1 MARKARVWWPG
12 ATYHVMCRGN
22 HQHQIYRDDEDR
34 EVYLSVLRQVQI
46 TQPYILHTYCLMT
59 NHVHLQIE
67 TKDSALSTIMKMI
80 NMKYAIYFNKKYH
93 FVGQLLQGRYR
104 SEIIDDDGYFLATN
118 RYIHLNPVKA
128 GMVEHPLE
136 FPWSSCRAYFEE
148 LLNPIVEKK
157 KVLGY
162 FGEPKIQRYQ
172 AFLEKGICQT
182 VEGAGTLPERLMLD
196 VDLECEERTEGDK

>member
-1 MARKARVWWPG
+1 
-12 ATYHVMCRGN
+12 
-22 HQHQIYRDDEDR
+22 
-34 EVYLSVLRQVQI
+34 
-46 TQPYILHTYCLMT
+46 MT

-67 TKDSALSTIMKMI
+67 TKESTLSTIMKMI

-93 FVGQLLQGRYR
+93 FVGQLLQGRYK
-104 SEIIDDDGYFLATN
+104 SEIIDDDGYFLATH

-128 GMVEHPLE
+128 DMVERPLE

-148 LLNPIVEKK
+148 VLNPLVETE

-172 AFLEKGICQT
+172 AFLEKGICQS
-182 VEGAGTLPERLMLD
+182 VERAGTLPERLMLD
-196 VDLECEERTEGDK
+196 IGLECEEGTEGC

>member
-22 HQHQIYRDDEDR
+22 HQHEIFRDDEDR
-34 EVYLSVLRQVQI
+34 EVYLSVLRQVQF
-46 TQPYILHTYCLMT
+46 THPHILHTYCLMT

-67 TKDSALSTIMKMI
+67 TKESALSMIMKMI

-104 SEIIDDDGYFLATN
+104 SEIIDNDSYFLATN
-118 RYIHLNPVKA
+118 RYIILNPVKA
-128 GMVEHPLE
+128 GMVQRPLDY
-136 FPWSSCRAYFEE
+136 PWSSWRAYFEE
-148 LLNPIVEKK
+148 LINPIVEKGK
-157 KVLGY
+157 ILGY
-162 FGEPKIQRYQ
+162 FGEPQIQMYQ

-182 VEGAGTLPERLMLD
+182 VEGAGTLPERYMLD
-196 VDLECEERTEGDK
+196 IGLECEDCTEGVQ